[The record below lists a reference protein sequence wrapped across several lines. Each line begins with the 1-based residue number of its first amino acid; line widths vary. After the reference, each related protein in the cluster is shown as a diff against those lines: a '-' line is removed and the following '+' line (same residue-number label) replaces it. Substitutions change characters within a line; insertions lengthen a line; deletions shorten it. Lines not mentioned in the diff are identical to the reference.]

1 VESQLNAFADY
12 LKNEKNFSVHTL
24 IAYDHDVRSFIDYL
38 NREGLN
44 LETFSYQHA
53 RGYLVYL
60 YEQKLTRSSVSR
72 KISSLKTFYRF
83 IQLDKE
89 AVNPFDALVHPKK
102 EQYLPSF
109 FYEEEMTQLFAEIDQ
124 GKPLHKRDQLIMELL
139 YATGIRVSE
148 LVNLKLTDIDEELMM
163 IKVLGKGS
171 KERMVPFGTF
181 ALKSLRDYFPVR
193 QQLAHAHDFLFVN
206 HLGEPLTARG
216 VRYILDQIIKR
227 AGNVSEIH
235 PHKMRHTFAT
245 HLLNEGADLRT
256 VQDLLGH
263 VNLSTTGRYTHVTKE
278 HLRQT
283 YLNAH
288 PRA

>member
-193 QQLAHAHDFLFVN
+193 QQLAHDHDFLFVN

>member
-1 VESQLNAFADY
+1 MEEQISAFNAY
-12 LKNEKNFSVHTL
+12 LKNEKNFSIHTL
-24 IAYDHDVRSFIDYL
+24 TAYDNDVRSFIDYL
-38 NREGLN
+38 NREGLT
-44 LETFSYQHA
+44 LETFSYQQA

-60 YEQKLTRSSVSR
+60 YEKKLTRTSVSR

-83 IQLDKE
+83 VQLDKDE
-89 AVNPFDALVHPKK
+89 VNPFDALIHPKK
-102 EQYLPSF
+102 DQYLPAF
-109 FYEEEMTQLFAEIDQ
+109 FYEEEMSQLFAEIDQ
-124 GKPLHKRDQLIMELL
+124 GKPFHKRDQLILELL

-148 LVNLKLTDIDEELMM
+148 LVNLKLEDIDEEMM
-163 IKVLGKGS
+163 VIKVLGKGN
-171 KERMVPFGTF
+171 KERIVPFGSF
-181 ALKSLRDYFPVR
+181 ALKSLRNYFPLR
-193 QQLAHAHDFLFVN
+193 QQYVRDHHYLLVN
-206 HLGEPLTARG
+206 NRGGPLTARG
-216 VRYILDQIIKR
+216 VRYVLDQIIKR
-227 AGNVSEIH
+227 AGSVSDIH
-235 PHKMRHTFAT
+235 PHKLRHTFAT